1 MYLDWWC
8 CKMWCSNCGKKAYG
22 EFCDGCGEKTD
33 QFAPSDIYWCA
44 DCKVPVIQYA
54 DEPNLGIC
62 PLCGGEMSLMTT
74 DIRPVFPEER
84 LLFEILLGKP
94 LAYKDQ
100 SVWCSVNRYYVNG
113 KSIPI
118 SKNLYKSVNPDEV
131 RKQLDI
137 YKEKNIDNSFA
148 EYAQKFVQANQQR
161 LHLIVDEASEFI
173 RHEAEMF
180 SNENIVISFSG
191 GKDSTVVA
199 DLTVK
204 ALANPSLLHIF
215 SDTTLEFPLTM
226 EYAKR
231 YRKNNPKVI
240 FKIAKNKE
248 QNFYEVCKEIGP
260 PARMLRF
267 CCSMFKTGP
276 LTRVLN
282 TLFANQN
289 ILTFYGIRHSE
300 STARSKYN
308 RIEDRA
314 ESVKIQKQTVASPI
328 IDWID
333 ADVWLYL
340 LGEEIDFND
349 AYRLGYDR
357 VGCWCC
363 PNNSARSQ
371 FLSSVYMPEQ
381 FKEWRNFLIGFAKM
395 IGKPDPEVYIDEG
408 NWKARQGG
416 NGVPASDD
424 IRILFKQDPD
434 NKNKRTYRLKK
445 PYCDEFIGMLC
456 PLGIIS
462 DDYSKADGSEIIILD
477 VKTKEPMLSIKP
489 TVESDYSY
497 AVQVELLNCRRKI
510 TRELYFR
517 MFGYQV
523 RKYNACRQCLKC
535 ESLCKSGAISLK
547 GGVYRIDPYK
557 CTHCQMCVTDKF
569 LTGGCLMHKYLKS
582 F

>member
-1 MYLDWWC
+1 
-8 CKMWCSNCGKKAYG
+8 MWCSNCGKRAYG
-22 EFCDGCGEKTD
+22 EYCDICGEKTE
-33 QFAPSDIYWCA
+33 QFAPSDVYWCKE
-44 DCKVPVIQYA
+44 CKVPVLKYA
-54 DEPNLGIC
+54 DDSELEIC
-62 PLCGGEMSLMTT
+62 PLCGGKLSLLTT

-84 LLFEILLGKP
+84 LLFEILIGKP
-94 LAYKDQ
+94 LAYKND

-118 SKNLYKSVNPDEV
+118 SKDFYKRLEIDEV
-131 RKQLDI
+131 RRQLEL
-137 YKEKNIDNSFA
+137 YKEKNTDTAF
-148 EYAQKFVQANQQR
+148 EWYVKRYVQANQRR
-161 LHLIVDEASEFI
+161 LDFMIDEASTFI
-173 RHEAEMF
+173 RNEAEKF
-180 SNENIVISFSG
+180 PNENIVISFSG

-199 DLTVK
+199 DLTTK

-231 YRKNNPKVI
+231 YRKNNPKAI

-248 QNFYEVCKEIGP
+248 ENFYEICKEIGP

-282 TLFANQN
+282 TLFANQT

-300 STARSKYN
+300 SLARSKYN
-308 RIEDRA
+308 RVEDKA

-340 LGEEIDFND
+340 LGEEVDFND

-371 FLSSVYMPEQ
+371 FLSSIYMPEQ
-381 FKEWRNFLIGFAKM
+381 YQKWRSFLIDFAKQ
-395 IGKPDPEVYIDEG
+395 IGKPDPEVYVDDG
-408 NWKARQGG
+408 WWKARQGG

-424 IRILFKQDPD
+424 IRILYKQDTE
-434 NKNKRTYRLKK
+434 NKNVRIYRLKK
-445 PYCDEFIGMLC
+445 PFTDEFIGMLC
-456 PLGIIS
+456 PLGVIS
-462 DDYSKADGSEIIILD
+462 DDYSKQDHSEIILLD
-477 VKTKEPMLSIKP
+477 MKTREPIISVKPVDDDEYP
-489 TVESDYSY
+489 Y
-497 AVQVELLNCRRKI
+497 AVQIELLNCKKKLDRDA
-510 TRELYFR
+510 YYR

-523 RKYNACRQCLKC
+523 RKYNACRRCLKC
-535 ESLCKSGAISLK
+535 ESLCKSGAISIK

-557 CTHCQMCVTDKF
+557 CTHCQMCVTDKY
-569 LTGGCLMHKYLKS
+569 LTGGCMMQKYLYIKE
-582 F
+582 